1 MGFLLR
7 IALWALGVG
16 VGLAITVA
24 PARGEEA
31 GSPPATEEAAAAE
44 PVATTEPPVAAAD
57 SAVAAA
63 PEPALALVGLT
74 GRNIARIDV
83 VHDPPLWAAPVKLVG
98 VQVGQTFTPEVARRA
113 LDELSGSGRFGDL
126 RAEAEA
132 VEGGVLLRIRVV
144 ARRIIASL
152 RVSGASDA
160 DDLLRAAQ
168 IRTGSEVTARELPEL
183 TRRLEGELGRRG
195 YPDAR
200 VRAEALDT
208 DDPMAIVLSF
218 EVTQGPPARIEQRRF
233 FVWPDP
239 KADGLPALLASYGVG
254 RGDRVNLDTIEA
266 ASRGLEE
273 KLKRAGYHEARVEQ
287 GIERGGGGIRLD
299 VKVYAGSRI
308 RLRLLG
314 NRRFESSEIEA
325 ALALED
331 ATDRSPSALVQ
342 RVRDF
347 YVERGFFDVSVESEL
362 YGRRDATVRTLLLRV
377 HEGEP
382 LRVLAREYPCL
393 NPERSAAD
401 VGSEID
407 SFLSELPGG
416 TLIDAVDPS
425 AVDALFGPKHGAG
438 RRSRPYALNP
448 WSVYSPE
455 VYERAVEHLE
465 DLFRSEGYLSAS
477 VGPVAL
483 ERRRCDVRSPPGTC
497 IPLGQRKPPVFACS
511 YDAIGLPTEEPP
523 VDSAFN
529 CSEDLAR
536 GVRCEP
542 SVRLSIPIKLGPRS
556 FIRAVRVD
564 GNLALSDEEL
574 LRAAELTVAAPV
586 SQSEIDR
593 ARRRLLDRYAEEG
606 FAFADIEADLELS
619 ADHKQAVV
627 VFVVSER
634 KQVKVS
640 RIVVRGA
647 RITSESLIRRR
658 IALDVGAIY
667 RRSLVRKTE
676 ERLAT
681 LGVFSTVSVGFEDPY
696 VPASAKVVVVTVQEK
711 IPQSFDGLFGFSTGE
726 GFRGGFEYRHANL
739 GGQAV
744 RFTFHVQAGLLPLPL
759 IFEDD
764 VRKKYEELSVLERL
778 ERRNTVSLE
787 FPDIG
792 LGPLFRLSVE
802 GVDVNDNARDY
813 GLTKDAG
820 ILTLFFL
827 PERRLSFQIAGSLER
842 NEATIFGDE
851 EKGSLDAYIRAHPNF
866 RRVFRVPEGPT
877 FVVAQRIGATWDR
890 RDNPLDATR
899 GSFISVDLEHATA
912 RPLGDKPTPDARP
925 IVTSRGPVPQGFDG
939 AQETGASVFEAVD
952 SNFLRFTN
960 RIAGYLRLSKK
971 GLALAGSFRWGLN
984 QQLTSNSRTY
994 PDRLFFM
1001 GGVDSLRGFLQDALV
1016 PEDIAQKLL
1025 DPSAQLNIDQVVIR
1039 GGDVFINPRLELR
1052 IPLTDSIETA
1062 LFFDAG
1068 NLWTDPNALKLADLA
1083 RLRYATGTG
1092 IRVGTPIGPLV
1103 FDYGFN
1109 IERVLDAIEPDR
1121 PRQRYWEDIGAFHF
1135 SIGLF

>member
-1 MGFLLR
+1 MGPLLR
-7 IALWALGVG
+7 IALRALGVWMVLVAAVASARAQEPG
-16 VGLAITVA
+16 DSPVA
-24 PARGEEA
+24 PPPEPAAPTPTAPAETAPGVA
-31 GSPPATEEAAAAE
+31 G
-44 PVATTEPPVAAAD
+44 
-57 SAVAAA
+57 AAA
-63 PEPALALVGLT
+63 PASGVSSAIAALT

-83 VHDPPLWAAPVKLVG
+83 VYDPPLWAAPVKLVG
-98 VQVGQTFTPEVARRA
+98 VKVGQTFTPEVARRA
-113 LDELSGSGRFGDL
+113 LDELSDSGRFGDL
-126 RAEAEA
+126 SAEAEPVA
-132 VEGGVLLRIRVV
+132 GGVLLRIRVV
-144 ARRIIASL
+144 ARRVIASL
-152 RVSGASDA
+152 RLSGASDA
-160 DDLLRAAQ
+160 DELLRAAQ
-168 IRTGSEVTARELPEL
+168 IRPGAEVTARELPEL
-183 TRRLEGELGRRG
+183 ARRLEGELGRRG
-195 YPDAR
+195 YPDAK
-200 VRAEALDT
+200 VHADALDT
-208 DDPMAIVLSF
+208 DDPLAIVLSF
-218 EVTQGPPARIEQRRF
+218 EVAPGAPARVEQRQF
-233 FVWPDP
+233 YVWPDP
-239 KADGLPALLASYGVG
+239 KAEGLNALLASYAVG
-254 RGDRVNLDTIEA
+254 RGDRVDQDAMEA
-266 ASRGLEE
+266 ASRALEE
-273 KLKRAGYHEARVEQ
+273 KLKRAGYHEARVEH
-287 GIERGGGGIRLD
+287 GVERSGRGIRLD
-299 VKVYAGSRI
+299 VRVYAGSRI
-308 RLRLLG
+308 RLRLEG
-314 NRRFESSEIEA
+314 NRRFESSQIEA
-325 ALALED
+325 ALELEE
-331 ATDRSPSALVQ
+331 ASDRSPTALAQ

-347 YVERGFFDVSVESEL
+347 YVERGFFDASVESEL
-362 YGRRDATVRTLLLRV
+362 LGARDASVRLLLLRV
-377 HEGEP
+377 REGEP

-393 NPERSAAD
+393 NPARSAAD

-425 AVDALFGPKHGAG
+425 TVDALFGPKHATGQ
-438 RRSRPYALNP
+438 RPKPYALNP

-455 VYERAVEHLE
+455 VYDRAVEHLE

-477 VGPVAL
+477 VGPVVV
-483 ERRRCDVRSPPGTC
+483 ERRRCDVRSPPGAC
-497 IPLGQRKPPVFACS
+497 IPLGERKRPRFACH
-511 YDAIGLPTEEPP
+511 YDAIGLPAEEPT
-523 VDSAFN
+523 VDPEFG
-529 CSEDLAR
+529 CTQDLAR

-542 SVRLSIPIKLGPRS
+542 TVVLSIPIKLGPRS
-556 FIRAVRVD
+556 FVQGVRVD
-564 GNLALSDEEL
+564 GNLALPDEDL
-574 LRAAELTVAAPV
+574 LRAAQLAVASPV
-586 SQSEIDR
+586 SQSEVDR

-606 FAFADIEADLELS
+606 FAFADIEASLELS

-634 KQVKVS
+634 RQVKVS

-647 RITSESLIRRR
+647 RLTSESLIRRR
-658 IALDVGAIY
+658 IALGVGDVY

-739 GGQAV
+739 AGQAV

-764 VRKKYEELSVLERL
+764 VRNKYEELSVLERL

-851 EKGSLDAYIRAHPNF
+851 EKGSLDEYIRQNPNF

-877 FVVAQRIGATWDR
+877 FVVAQRLGATWDR

-899 GSFISVDLEHATA
+899 GSFISADLEHATA
-912 RPLGDKPTPDARP
+912 RPLGDKPPPDA
-925 IVTSRGPVPQGFDG
+925 S
-939 AQETGASVFEAVD
+939 GASVFEAVD
-952 SNFLRFTN
+952 SNFLRFSS
-960 RIAGYLRLSKK
+960 RVAGYVRLTKK

-984 QQLTSNSRTY
+984 QQLTANSRTY
-994 PDRLFFM
+994 PDRLFFL

-1039 GGDVFINPRLELR
+1039 GGDVFINPRMELR

-1062 LFFDAG
+1062 LFFDTG
-1068 NLWTDPNALKLADLA
+1068 NLWTDPNALELNDLT
-1083 RLRYATGTG
+1083 RLRYATGSG

-1109 IERVLDAIEPDR
+1109 IERVLDALDPDR
-1121 PRQRYWEDIGAFHF
+1121 PRQRYWEDLGAFHF